1 MCFNFLKL
9 NGCLKIS
16 LFEKLKPLPARKGH
30 IWDYFFLSQSGT
42 RDWLRKQLPDK
53 FSYGEQ
59 KFILCVMFVACVNQP
74 AKTSNFIFFP

>member
-9 NGCLKIS
+9 NGCSIS

-59 KFILCVMFVACVNQP
+59 KFILCVNVCCLCKPACKN
-74 AKTSNFIFFP
+74 I